1 MKFEV
6 RLAKLIEKE
15 EILKFIDNHW
25 KKGHIYTKNI
35 RLFDYLHL
43 EKKKLNIVIAKNLE
57 NQEILAIHAFIPY
70 EKFDRNFRE
79 SYIFLSIWK
88 VREDIKIAGL
98 GLRTI
103 KFIENNL
110 SKKPL
115 FIQALGYTEE
125 VEPLYRRL
133 GYSVGFLSH
142 HVLIN
147 HRVKE
152 YKILKYTS
160 SDLSNLKLNQPRD
173 SLILKKISSD
183 DLKKIAAEVLQTIQK
198 DFLPEKSKEYLL
210 SKYQSHPTYH
220 YMYCGC
226 EDDSNNLKLIFIYR
240 QVSVN
245 GANVLRIVDIIGS
258 EKYFKSVSNQ
268 LTNLLFEMG
277 SEYIDLY
284 HFGLNNKLLEEAGF
298 VDRKKVENLTIPNHF
313 EPFEDKNI
321 DIQYAFLS
329 SQDKGKIR
337 FFKGDGDQ
345 DRPSLA

>member
-15 EILKFIDNHW
+15 EILKFIENHW
-25 KKGHIYTKNI
+25 KKEHIYIKNT

-43 EKKKLNIVIAKNLE
+43 EDEKLNIVIAKNLE

-70 EKFDRNFRE
+70 EKFDNNFRE
-79 SYIFLSIWK
+79 SCIFLSIWK

-110 SKKPL
+110 LKKPL

-125 VEPLYRRL
+125 VQPLYRRL

-147 HRVKE
+147 HQVKE
-152 YKILKYTS
+152 YKILKYTDS
-160 SDLSNLKLNQPRD
+160 KISDLMFNQPED
-173 SLILKKISSD
+173 NLILKKISSD
-183 DLKKIAAEVLQTIQK
+183 DLNKIANDALQTIQK
-198 DFLPEKSKEYLL
+198 DFLPEKSKEYILN
-210 SKYQSHPTYH
+210 KYESHPVYR
-220 YMYCGC
+220 YRYCGC

-240 QVSVN
+240 QVYVN
-245 GANVLRIVDIIGS
+245 GSNVLRIVDIIGS

-268 LTNLLFEMG
+268 LTNLLLELD

-284 HFGLNNKLLEEAGF
+284 HFGLNNVLLEEAGF
-298 VDRKKVENLTIPNHF
+298 VNRKKVENLTVPNHF

-329 SQDKGKIR
+329 SQNEKKIR

-345 DRPSLA
+345 DRPSLT